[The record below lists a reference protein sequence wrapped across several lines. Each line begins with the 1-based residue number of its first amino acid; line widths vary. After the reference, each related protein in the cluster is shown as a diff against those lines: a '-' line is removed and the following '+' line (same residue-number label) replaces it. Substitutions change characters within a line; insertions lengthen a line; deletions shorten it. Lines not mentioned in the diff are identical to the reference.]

1 MIWFFGR
8 FNCEDLHLLS
18 AISTEWPRGWQNF
31 HIANHCASFRH
42 KNPARKAAP
51 CRSWEVSQGAPG
63 EGMGLEALRNSIRP
77 SGFTSQK
84 SKRMVN
90 VRRQA
95 SRRSFTGRPGH
106 WPIRSLGHIRSVKHL
121 LTESAPRWVHH
132 R

>member
-63 EGMGLEALRNSIRP
+63 EGMGWRPCETLLGRRALRLKNLNEWLTCAAR
-77 SGFTSQK
+77 
-84 SKRMVN
+84 
-90 VRRQA
+90 
-95 SRRSFTGRPGH
+95 
-106 WPIRSLGHIRSVKHL
+106 L
-121 LTESAPRWVHH
+121 LE
-132 R
+132 